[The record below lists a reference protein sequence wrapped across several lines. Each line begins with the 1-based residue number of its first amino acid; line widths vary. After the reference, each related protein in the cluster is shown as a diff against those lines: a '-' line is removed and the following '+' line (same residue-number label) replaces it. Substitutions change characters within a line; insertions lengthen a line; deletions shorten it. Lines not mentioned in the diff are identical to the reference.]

1 MDASIQ
7 QILQSYW
14 GYSRFRPLQEEI
26 ITSVLQGSDTLALLP
41 TGGGKSICYQ
51 VPALAKPGLC
61 LVVSP
66 LIALMNDQVA
76 ALRRKNITAFAITS
90 ELSRRETEQVL
101 HTASNSNCKFL
112 YVAPERLGTRL
123 FLEYLPALGI
133 SLLAVDEAHCISQW
147 GYDFRP
153 AYLRIAEIRKE
164 LSNVPL
170 LAVTASATPDV
181 QEDIC
186 MQLQMRHPAIYRGSF
201 LRPNLSFSVFE
212 VPSKINKILQV
223 LQNVTGPA
231 LVYCRSRRQT
241 KEVAHLL
248 QLQGIAADCY
258 HAGLPTEERTRRQ
271 DAWLRN
277 ELRVMA
283 CTNAFGMGIDKADV
297 RVVLHHDVPD
307 CLENYYQEA
316 GRAGRDGN
324 KAYAVLLY
332 DPKELTA
339 LQQLPAQRYPPV
351 EAVQEV
357 YRCLVNYL
365 QIPAGSGEEQSF
377 RFDFDAFTQRFNLS
391 VHQAAYALQVLE
403 QEGWLRY
410 SSQVY
415 QPHRL
420 QFICNRETL
429 EAFEAANPVLE
440 PIIKALLRTYGGI
453 WDVETIISPWQ
464 LARLLGVEKTTIE
477 PQLQQLHR
485 SGIIGYQPASDTPQV
500 LLLTNRPA
508 TADLPLPPQ
517 RMEQRRQQLRQRVQQ
532 MQNYVEQETECRSVV
547 IARYFGDTAVQP
559 CGICDVCL
567 YRIKKSVSTEEFL
580 QIQTLLLNAARE
592 RLVHLQP
599 LLDGTGTRRREKMML
614 VVQQLVAE
622 EKARLTADGNLELL
636 L

>member
-1 MDASIQ
+1 MDASLQ

-14 GYSRFRPLQEEI
+14 GYSHFRPLQQEI
-26 ITSVLQGSDTLALLP
+26 INSVLQGNDTLALLP

-66 LIALMNDQVA
+66 LIALMNDQVTT
-76 ALRRKNITAFAITS
+76 LRRKNITAFAITS
-90 ELSRRETEQVL
+90 ELRRRETEQVL
-101 HTASNSNCKFL
+101 HTAANSNCKFL
-112 YVAPERLGTRL
+112 YVSPERLGTRL
-123 FLEYLPALGI
+123 FHEYLPALGV

-153 AYLRIAEIRKE
+153 AYLRIAELRQE
-164 LSNVPL
+164 LPNVPV
-170 LAVTASATPDV
+170 LAVTASATPVV
-181 QEDIC
+181 QQDIC
-186 MQLQMRHPAIYRGSF
+186 TQLQMARPNIYRGSF
-201 LRPNLSFSVFE
+201 LRPNLSFSVFQ

-223 LQNVTGPA
+223 LQNVAGPA

-258 HAGLPTEERTRRQ
+258 HAGLPTEERSRRQ
-271 DAWLRN
+271 EAWLRN

-316 GRAGRDGN
+316 GRAGRDGK

-332 DPKELTA
+332 NPKELTT
-339 LQQLPAQRYPPV
+339 LQLLPEQRYPPV

-365 QIPAGSGEEQSF
+365 QIPADSGEEQSF
-377 RFDFDAFTQRFNLS
+377 PFDFDAFTQRFRLS
-391 VHQAAYALQVLE
+391 VQQAAYALQVLE

-410 SSQVY
+410 SSHIM
-415 QPHRL
+415 QPARL

-429 EAFEAANPVLE
+429 EAFEASNPVLE

-453 WDVETIISPWQ
+453 WDIETIISPWQ
-464 LARLLGVEKTTIE
+464 LAQLLGVQKTSIE
-477 PQLQQLHR
+477 PQLQQLHQ
-485 SGIIGYQPASDTPQV
+485 SGIISYQPASDTPQV
-500 LLLTNRPA
+500 LFLANRPT

-517 RMEQRRQQLRQRVQQ
+517 RMEQRRQQLAQRVQQ
-532 MQNYVEQETECRSVV
+532 MQQYVEQEAECRVG
-547 IARYFGDTAVQP
+547 IMARYFGDEEIQL

-567 YRIKKSVSTEEFL
+567 FRKKTTLSAAEFA
-580 QIQTLLLNAARE
+580 QIRNLLAGAAQKGSIQ
-592 RLVHLQP
+592 LQP
-599 LLDGTGTRRREKMML
+599 LLDSTGTKRREKML
-614 VVQQLVAE
+614 QVVQQLVAE
-622 EKARLTADGNLELL
+622 EKARLTSDGNLELL

>member
-1 MDASIQ
+1 MHTSIQ
-7 QILQSYW
+7 QILESYW
-14 GYSRFRPLQEEI
+14 GYSHFRPLQEDI
-26 ITSVLQGSDTLALLP
+26 INSVLQGTDTLALLP

-90 ELSRRETEQVL
+90 ELNRRDTEQVL

-112 YVAPERLGTRL
+112 YVAPERLSTRL
-123 FLEYLPALGI
+123 FQEYLPALGI

-153 AYLRIAEIRKE
+153 AYLRIAELRQE
-164 LSNVPL
+164 LPNVPI
-170 LAVTASATPDV
+170 LAVTASATPEV
-181 QEDIC
+181 QQDIC
-186 MQLQMRHPAIYRGSF
+186 TQLQMRRPAIYRGSF
-201 LRPNLSFSVFE
+201 LRPNLSFSVFQ
-212 VPSKINKILQV
+212 VPSKINKIQQV
-223 LQNVTGPA
+223 LQNVPGPA

-241 KEVAHLL
+241 KEVARLL

-258 HAGLPTEERTRRQ
+258 HAGLPTEERSRRQ
-271 DAWLRN
+271 EAWLRN

-332 DPKELTA
+332 DEKELTA
-339 LQQLPAQRYPPV
+339 LQQLPAMRYPSV
-351 EAVQEV
+351 EVVQQV

-365 QIPAGSGEEQSF
+365 QVPAGSGEDQSF
-377 RFDFDAFTQRFNLS
+377 PFDFDAFTQRFQLS

-410 SSQVY
+410 SSHVV
-415 QPHRL
+415 QPVRL

-429 EAFEAANPVLE
+429 EAFETANPALE
-440 PIIKALLRTYGGI
+440 PLIKAMLRTYGGI

-464 LARLLGVEKTTIE
+464 LARLLQVNKALIA
-477 PQLQQLHR
+477 PQLEQLHR
-485 SGIIGYQPASDTPQV
+485 SGIIHYQPASDAPQV
-500 LLLTNRPA
+500 VFLANRPA

-517 RMEQRRQQLRQRVQQ
+517 RMEQRRQQLAQRVQQ
-532 MQNYVEQETECRSVV
+532 MQDYVEQETECRSTV
-547 IARYFGDTAVQP
+547 IARYFGDTEVQP
-559 CGICDVCL
+559 CGVCDVCL
-567 YRIKKSVSTEEFL
+567 FRKKVSVTAEEFAHL
-580 QIQTLLLNAARE
+580 RNLLTTAAQEGLIQ
-592 RLVHLQP
+592 LQP
-599 LLDGTGTRRREKMML
+599 LLDGTGTRRREKLMR

-622 EKARLTADGNLELL
+622 EKARLTSDGNLELL